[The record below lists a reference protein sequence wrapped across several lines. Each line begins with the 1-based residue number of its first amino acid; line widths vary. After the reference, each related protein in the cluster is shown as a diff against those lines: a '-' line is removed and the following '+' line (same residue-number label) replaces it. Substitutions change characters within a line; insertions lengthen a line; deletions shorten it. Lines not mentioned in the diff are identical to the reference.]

1 MSAKPKSTG
10 ASGADAPSASPAK
23 KAATSR
29 PAGTK
34 TGDSADT
41 PAPAA
46 APVKKSPGPALD
58 LLAAPPPRRRNK
70 VNAPPPPPEPPP
82 PPPPPPKKEALSLID
97 DEPKPKRRRPVDPP
111 VAAPLV
117 PEVSLLS
124 KVLAKAEATTTP
136 APAPEPAPLPAAA
149 EVEAAEPG
157 DDKVIS
163 IKPPIIVKDLADRMG
178 VKVFVLI
185 KDLMVLDIFANPG
198 VSIEPD
204 IAAKVCE
211 RHGFTF
217 EREKREKGAG
227 IHKVEEVIQAPPPPP
242 VEQEVDLLQPRPPIL
257 AFMGHVDHGKTSL
270 IDAIRKTRV
279 VSGEAGGIT
288 QHVGAYSVEHNGHK
302 ITVLDT
308 PGHAAFSAMRARG
321 ANITDIVILVVAA
334 DDGIMPQT
342 KEAIAH
348 AKAAD
353 VKIIVALNKV
363 DLKTADPDKVK
374 MQLQEQGLMTE
385 DWGGTVQCIPVSA
398 LKGTG
403 IDALLDAT
411 LLEAEMLELQANPKA
426 PCRALII
433 ESRIEAGKGPTATV
447 IPQTGT
453 LKLGAPFIC
462 GTTSGKVKSLLNDRG
477 EAVKEAGPAMPVEV
491 IGFSGM
497 PNVGDELV
505 EMENE
510 RDAKRLGEERQA
522 VERTERLGGPRRAS
536 LEALFA
542 SGDGD
547 QKKKL
552 KLVIKTDVQGSLEA
566 IISQLRQIQSDKV
579 EVQFLMEGVG
589 PITDNDVTLAAA
601 SDAVVIGFGVKV
613 ESKALRTAKAQGV
626 QIKLYSIIYELIDQV
641 REAMLGLLD
650 PLSREKVLGHAQIKQ
665 VFKVSKGRVGGCVV
679 TDGRII
685 RSARARVLRA
695 KQAVYDGGFH
705 TLRRFTE
712 DVQEVRNG
720 LECGIRLG
728 DYNDYEVGDII
739 ECYEL
744 EKIAQSL

>member
-1 MSAKPKSTG
+1 MSAKSKSTG

-29 PAGTK
+29 SAAPKAAE
-34 TGDSADT
+34 DSADSS
-41 PAPAA
+41 PA
-46 APVKKSPGPALD
+46 KKAPGPTLD
-58 LLAAPPPRRRNK
+58 LLAEKPRRQRNK
-70 VNAPPPPPEPPP
+70 VNAPAPAPEPPP

-97 DEPKPKRRRPVDPP
+97 DEPKPKRRRPVETAP
-111 VAAPLV
+111 AALASPI
-117 PEVSLLS
+117 SLLRTT
-124 KVLAKAEATTTP
+124 KAETPLPEATTPDSPP
-136 APAPEPAPLPAAA
+136 ADDPG
-149 EVEAAEPG
+149 EPG
-157 DDKVIS
+157 DDKVIC
-163 IKPPIIVKDLADRMG
+163 IKPPIIVKDLAERMHM
-178 VKVFVLI
+178 KIHVLI
-185 KDLMVLDIFANPG
+185 KDLMEMDIFANPG

-211 RHGFTF
+211 KHGFTF

-242 VEQEVDLLQPRPPIL
+242 VEQEVDLLLPRPPII

-279 VSGEAGGIT
+279 VTGEAGGIT
-288 QHVGAYSVEHNGHK
+288 QHIGAYSVEHKGHK

-308 PGHAAFSAMRARG
+308 PGHAAFTAMRARG
-321 ANITDIVILVVAA
+321 AHVTDIVILVVAA

-348 AKAAD
+348 AKAAN
-353 VKIIVALNKV
+353 VKIIVALNKS
-363 DLKTADPDKVK
+363 DLKTADPDKAK
-374 MQLQEQGLMTE
+374 MQLQDQGLMTE
-385 DWGGTVQCIPVSA
+385 DWGGSVQCIPVSA

-403 IDALLDAT
+403 ISELLDAA

-426 PCRALII
+426 ACRALIV
-433 ESRIEAGKGPTATV
+433 ESRIEAGKGPSATV

-453 LKLGAPFIC
+453 LKLGTPFIC
-462 GTTSGKVKSLLNDRG
+462 GPNYGKVKIMFNDRG
-477 EAVKEAGPAMPVEV
+477 ESIKEAGPSTPVEV

-510 RDAKRLGEERQA
+510 RDAKRLSEERSA
-522 VERTERLGGPRRAS
+522 AERMEKLGGPRRAN
-536 LEALFA
+536 LEDLFA
-542 SGDGD
+542 TADGD

-552 KLVIKTDVQGSLEA
+552 RLILKTDVQGSLEA
-566 IISQLRQIQSDKV
+566 IVAQLRQIESEKV
-579 EVQFLMEGVG
+579 EITFLLSGVG

-601 SDAVVIGFGVKV
+601 SNAVVIGFGVKV
-613 ESKALRTAKAQGV
+613 EGKALKTAKSESV
-626 QIKLYSIIYELIDQV
+626 QIKLYSIIYELLDQV
-641 REAMLGLLD
+641 KEAMLGLLD
-650 PLSREKVLGHAQIKQ
+650 PLSREKVIGHALIKQ
-665 VFKVSKGRVGGCVV
+665 VFKVSKGKVGGCVV
-679 TDGRII
+679 SDGRIL
-685 RSARARVLRA
+685 RSARARVLRG
-695 KQAVYDGGFH
+695 KQPVYDGGFH

-728 DYNDYEVGDII
+728 DFNDYEAGDII

-744 EKIAQSL
+744 EKFAQSL

>member
-10 ASGADAPSASPAK
+10 ASGADAPSAGPAK

-29 PAGTK
+29 PAATK
-34 TGDSADT
+34 DGDSADH
-41 PAPAA
+41 PAPG
-46 APVKKSPGPALD
+46 KKSPGPALD
-58 LLAAPPPRRRNK
+58 LLGAPPPRRRNK
-70 VNAPPPPPEPPP
+70 VNAPPPAPE

-97 DEPKPKRRRPVDPP
+97 DEPKPKRRRPVDPAPAP
-111 VAAPLV
+111 VIPQ
-117 PEVSLLS
+117 VSLLS
-124 KVLAKAEATTTP
+124 KVLAKVEA
-136 APAPEPAPLPAAA
+136 APAPEPEPAPAAA
-149 EVEAAEPG
+149 SEPG

-163 IKPPIIVKDLADRMG
+163 IKPPIIVKDLADRMN

-185 KDLMVLDIFANPG
+185 KDLMELDIFANPG

-211 RHGFTF
+211 KHGFTF

-227 IHKVEEVIQAPPPPP
+227 VHKVEEVIAPPPSPP
-242 VEQEVDLLQPRPPIL
+242 REEEEEQIIPRAPII

-270 IDAIRKTRV
+270 VDAIRKTRV

-288 QHVGAYSVEHNGHK
+288 QHIGAYAVEHNGHK

-321 ANITDIVILVVAA
+321 ANVTDIVILVIAA

-348 AKAAD
+348 AKAAG
-353 VKIIVALNKV
+353 VKIIVALNKI

-385 DWGGTVQCIPVSA
+385 DWGGTIQCIPVSA

-403 IDALLDAT
+403 ISELLDAT
-411 LLEAEMLELQANPKA
+411 LLEAEMMELRANPKA

-433 ESRIEAGKGPTATV
+433 ESRVEAGKGPTATL

-453 LKLGAPFIC
+453 LKLGTPFIC
-462 GTTSGKVKSLLNDRG
+462 GPWSGKVKTMLNDRG
-477 EAVKEAGPAMPVEV
+477 QPVKEAGPATPVEV
-491 IGFSGM
+491 IGFSGL
-497 PNVGDELV
+497 PNVGDELM
-505 EMENE
+505 EMDNE
-510 RDAKRLGEERQA
+510 RDAKRLSEERQA
-522 VERTERLGGPRRAS
+522 TERAEKLAGPRRTS
-536 LEALFA
+536 LADLFA
-542 SGDGD
+542 NVSGD
-547 QKKKL
+547 QKKSL
-552 KLVIKTDVQGSLEA
+552 KLVLKTDVQGSLEA
-566 IISQLRQIQSDKV
+566 IVGQLRLIVSDKV
-579 EVQFLMEGVG
+579 DINFLITGVG
-589 PITDNDVTLAAA
+589 PISENDIERAA
-601 SDAVVIGFGVKV
+601 SGDAIVIGFGVKV
-613 ESKALRTAKAQGV
+613 ESKAVKTAKSTGV
-626 QIKLYSIIYELIDQV
+626 EVRLYSIIYELIDQV
-641 REAMLGLLD
+641 REAMLGMLD
-650 PLSREKVLGHAQIKQ
+650 PLSREKVIGHALVKQ
-665 VFKVSKGRVGGCVV
+665 VFKVSKGKVGGCVV
-679 TDGRII
+679 TDGRIV
-685 RSARARVLRA
+685 RGARARVLRA

-728 DYNDYEVGDII
+728 DYNDYEEGDII

-744 EKIAQSL
+744 EKVAQAL